1 MKGLLS
7 YSGITSKIKAM
18 EGKLIT
24 NEQYKYMA
32 ALENVPEAVGF
43 LRTLPPYQDT
53 FLNLDDESL
62 HRGTIERLL
71 TDSLYRD
78 YTKLYR
84 FANLKQRR
92 FLDFYFFHFETD
104 ILKNCLRNAVAH
116 QPLSLG
122 LARYEDFFNKH
133 SRVDLI
139 QVSASENLDEFID
152 SLEGTDYYEPL
163 RKLRDSGD
171 TDHFDY
177 EMALDLFYFG
187 HAWALILKTLP
198 KSEQDAILQCF
209 GTKLD
214 LLNLQWIYRTKRYYA
229 VSSEAVQALLIPL
242 HYKLRPEQLKKLAEA
257 DSTDDFFSALSLTW
271 YGSRIK
277 KTELSEKP
285 DLEILY
291 RYVLNHIHHM
301 VSKQSPYSM
310 AILYSYLYFK
320 EAELR
325 KIVTIIESIRYN
337 TDVSEIITYIEQH

>member
-1 MKGLLS
+1 MRGLLS
-7 YSGITSKIKAM
+7 YSGITAKVKAM

-24 NEQYKYMA
+24 DEQYRYMA
-32 ALENVPEAVGF
+32 ALESVPATVEF

-53 FLNLDDESL
+53 FSNLDDESL

-71 TDSLYRD
+71 ADSLYRD

-84 FANLKQRR
+84 FGSLKQRR

-116 QPLSLG
+116 QSVSLG
-122 LARYEDFFNKH
+122 LARYEGFFKKH
-133 SRVDLI
+133 SSVDLI
-139 QVSASENLDEFID
+139 QVSASESLEEFID
-152 SLEGTDYYEPL
+152 NLEGTAYYKPL
-163 RKLRDSGD
+163 IKLKDSGD

-187 HAWALILKTLP
+187 HAWDLIQNTLP
-198 KSEQDAILQCF
+198 KSEQDTILQCF

-229 VSSEAVQALLIPL
+229 VSSEAVMTLLIPI
-242 HYKLRPEQLKKLAEA
+242 HYKLRPEHLKRLAET
-257 DSTDDFFSALSLTW
+257 DSAEDFFSALSLTW
-271 YGSRIK
+271 YGSRLK
-277 KTELSEKP
+277 KAELSEKP

-291 RYVLNHIHHM
+291 RYVLNHIHRT
-301 VSKQSPYSM
+301 VSKRSPYSM

-325 KIVTIIESIRYN
+325 KIITIIESIRYN